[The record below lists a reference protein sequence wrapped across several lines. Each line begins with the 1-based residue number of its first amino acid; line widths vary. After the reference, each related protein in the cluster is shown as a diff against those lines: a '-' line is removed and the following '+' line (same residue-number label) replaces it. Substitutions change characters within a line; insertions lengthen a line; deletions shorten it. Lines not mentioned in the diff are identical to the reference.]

1 MEGAPAVP
9 PQTEARQ
16 HRDFLRAATAGHAG
30 RLQWLRQ
37 VHGNRCIRAT
47 FDSCATAPEADAA
60 WTDETGLGLV
70 VQTADCV
77 PIAVADQTGDRIGIA
92 HGGWRGLVGGV
103 IESLVEA
110 LGNTLTPSWPGS
122 GRPLVRTPTK
132 SGRRCIRGA
141 LGFWCRIGQ
150 RGIHCGC
157 ARPGKWQ
164 LDLYALSARLLAA
177 VGVTRVHGERL
188 CTYSDPRF
196 YSYRARWRYRPD
208 GDGDLENIRNVMIGN
223 DFQAGSFPV
232 ELRGDRDVRQHGLL
246 G

>member
-1 MEGAPAVP
+1 MEGAPALP

-16 HRDFLRAATAGHAG
+16 HRDFLRATTTGHVG

-47 FDSCATAPEADAA
+47 FDSCATAPEADAV

-110 LGNTLTPSWPGS
+110 LGNTA
-122 GRPLVRTPTK
+122 PLVAWIGPAIGPDAYEVGAEVRTAAC
-132 SGRRCIRGA
+132 SAFGA
-141 LGFWCRIGQ
+141 ALAKEVFIPG
-150 RGIHCGC
+150 

-177 VGVTRVHGERL
+177 VGVTQVHGDRL

-196 YSYRARWRYRPD
+196 YSYRRD
-208 GDGDLENIRNVMIGN
+208 GVTGRMATVIWKTSGM
-223 DFQAGSFPV
+223 S
-232 ELRGDRDVRQHGLL
+232 
-246 G
+246 